1 MQLITELNN
10 IDMPVIG
17 EAVTDI
23 VVEAFSDVDNEV
35 DFELKMGINGD
46 VVIAEETLVVSE
58 LLESLIVVS
67 LVVADLRVVNA
78 TVVAF

>member
-1 MQLITELNN
+1 
-10 IDMPVIG
+10 MPAIG

-46 VVIAEETLVVSE
+46 VVIADETLVVSE
-58 LLESLIVVS
+58 LLDSLIVVS

>member
-10 IDMPVIG
+10 IAMPAIG